1 MNCRLQRWPMRVL
14 SPLVCLL
21 LAVPPA
27 MAGQSGEIAI
37 QVVEGHRAQ
46 NLLSEEASKPIRVR
60 ILDGAGRPL
69 GSANVLFVPPDFGPG
84 GVFLTTAAP
93 VAVESNPEGFAV
105 APPFKA
111 NATEGTYEI
120 QVIAS
125 YMGQVTRLL
134 LEQSNVTK
142 RKSGNKKYFII
153 SAVAAGAAAAAF
165 AAKGGGNDPAP
176 TRNPTGG
183 GTAPPIVFLNS
194 SVGAPQ

>member
-1 MNCRLQRWPMRVL
+1 MNCRMQRWPMRVL
-14 SPLVCLL
+14 SLLICLL

-27 MAGQSGEIAI
+27 MAGQSGGIAI
-37 QVVEGHRAQ
+37 QVVDGNRAQ
-46 NLLSEEASKPIRVR
+46 NLLSEQASKPISVR
-60 ILDGAGRPL
+60 IVDGAGRPL
-69 GSANVLFVPPDFGPG
+69 GIANVLFVPPDFGPG
-84 GVFLTTAAP
+84 GVFLTSAAP

-134 LEQSNVTK
+134 LAQSKVTK
-142 RKSGNKKYFII
+142 RKSGNKNYFII

-165 AAKGGGNDPAP
+165 AAKGGGNDPQ
-176 TRNPTGG
+176 TRNPPGAT
-183 GTAPPIVFLNS
+183 TAPPIVFLNS
-194 SVGAPQ
+194 SVGAP